1 MSTYIALIRKDPDS
15 DFGVDFPDFPGCV
28 TAGSTLDEARAMA
41 EEAVRFHVDGMLEDG
56 ESLPEP
62 RSLEAIMTDP
72 DNLGAVAFL
81 VSLPDSPSRTVRVNV
96 TLPEPTLR
104 RIDDWAKS
112 QGLSRSAFLA
122 EAALESIEHR
132 RAG

>member
-1 MSTYIALIRKDPDS
+1 MSTYIALIRKDQDS

-28 TAGSTLDEARAMA
+28 TAGSTLAEAREMA
-41 EEAVRFHVDGMLEDG
+41 GEALRFHVDGMLEDG

-62 RSLEAIMTDP
+62 QSLETIMADRA
-72 DNLGAVAFL
+72 NLEAVACL
-81 VSLPDSPSRTVRVNV
+81 VTLPEPPARTVRVNV
-96 TLPEPTLR
+96 TLPEHTLR

-112 QGLSRSAFLA
+112 RGLSRSAFLA
-122 EAALESIEHR
+122 EAALESIAHG

>member
-1 MSTYIALIRKDPDS
+1 MTTYIALIRKDPDS

-41 EEAVRFHVDGMLEDG
+41 EEALRFHVDGMLEDG

-62 RSLEAIMTDP
+62 QSLEAIMAEP
-72 DNLGAVAFL
+72 ANLGAVAFL
-81 VSLPDSPSRTVRVNV
+81 VNLPDSPSRTVRINV

-112 QGLSRSAFLA
+112 RGLSRSAFLA
-122 EAALESIEHR
+122 AAALESIEHGK
-132 RAG
+132 AG

>member
-1 MSTYIALIRKDPDS
+1 MTTYIALIRKDPDS

-41 EEAVRFHVDGMLEDG
+41 EEALRFHVDGMLEDE

-62 RSLEAIMTDP
+62 QSLEAIMADP
-72 DNLGAVAFL
+72 ANLGAVAFL
-81 VSLPDSPSRTVRVNV
+81 VNLPESPSRTVRINV

-122 EAALESIEHR
+122 EAALESIEHGR
-132 RAG
+132 

>member
-1 MSTYIALIRKDPDS
+1 MSTYIALIRKEPDS

-41 EEAVRFHVDGMLEDG
+41 DEALRFHVDGMLEDR

-62 RSLEAIMTDP
+62 QSLEAIMADP
-72 DNLGAVAFL
+72 ANLEAVAFL
-81 VSLPDSPSRTVRVNV
+81 VDLPDSPTRTVRVNV
-96 TLPEPTLR
+96 TLPEPILR

-112 QGLSRSAFLA
+112 HGLSRSAFLA
-122 EAALESIEHR
+122 EAALESIGHGR
-132 RAG
+132 VG

>member
-1 MSTYIALIRKDPDS
+1 MTTYIALIRKDPDS

-41 EEAVRFHVDGMLEDG
+41 DEALRFHVDGMLGDG

-62 RSLEAIMTDP
+62 RSLEAIMADP
-72 DNLGAVAFL
+72 DNQGAVAFL
-81 VSLPDSPSRTVRVNV
+81 INLPDSPTRTVRVNV

-112 QGLSRSAFLA
+112 RGLSRSAFLA
-122 EAALESIEHR
+122 AAALESIEH
-132 RAG
+132 GMVG